1 MIYRQIY
8 YLCFERMD
16 FSEQSKARLRCDENP
31 INDVS
36 DVNIMS
42 Y

>member
-8 YLCFERMD
+8 YLFKRMD

-31 INDVS
+31 ISDDVS

-42 Y
+42 